1 MAFYLYVF
9 VASPHINSNSLLL
22 QIKEIMAAAEQTL
35 HSQLAGPTI
44 ALLDDMP
51 SDLWTRLYN
60 RLSTSTA
67 AAAQVNHD
75 CKNSIHTGCCVMVAA
90 AVLSIVL
97 HIVVLQVTHTRSTC
111 CCHTCSVRL
120 QC

>member
-1 MAFYLYVF
+1 MA
-9 VASPHINSNSLLL
+9 SSHIDRISLRL

-51 SDLWTRLYN
+51 SDLWTRLSN

-67 AAAQVNHD
+67 AAAQVSHE
-75 CKNSIHTGCCVMVAA
+75 CKNSLCTGCHVMHAA
-90 AVLSIVL
+90 AVLSIMPHMIVL
-97 HIVVLQVTHTRSTC
+97 EIIYTGSVC
-111 CCHTCSVRL
+111 CYHRDC
-120 QC
+120 